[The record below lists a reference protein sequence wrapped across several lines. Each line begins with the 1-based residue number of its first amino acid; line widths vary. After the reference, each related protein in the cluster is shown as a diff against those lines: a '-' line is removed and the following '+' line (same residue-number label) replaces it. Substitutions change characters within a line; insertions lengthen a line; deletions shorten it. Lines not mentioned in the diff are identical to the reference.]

1 MNISSHLSF
10 RQVHLDF
17 HTSEAIPGIGSAFRP
32 DEWARTL
39 REAHVNSVT
48 CFSCC
53 HHGWSYH
60 PTRVGA
66 MHPHLGFNLLRAQ
79 IDAAHACGI
88 RVPVYLT
95 AGNNQRLAMEH
106 PEWREITPDGRY
118 MGWAPTP
125 LSAGFSKLCLN
136 SGYLEVL
143 RALCEETVELFPDA
157 DGIFLDI
164 ICQGQCCCPGCVTD
178 MLREGFDPE
187 SEADRIRFARRTL
200 LNYYRVITAACR
212 KFNPD
217 MPVFHNSGHI
227 PRGDREILPYFS
239 HLELESLPTGGWGYD
254 HFPVSAAYCRKLPFE
269 FIGMTGKFHST
280 WGEFG
285 GYKHPDALRYECMAM
300 LANGARCSIGDQ
312 LHPDARLDESTYRA
326 IGQAY
331 AEVEAKEA
339 WCIGA
344 ESAADIAV
352 LSNSA
357 FHRESTES
365 AAETG
370 CARIL
375 QEGHLPFDLLDQEM
389 DFSGYG
395 LVILPDDIRCDAA
408 LAGRLTGYLERG
420 GKLLLSGTSGLA
432 ADKDAYSFDTGVEYQ
447 GVSGFNPAYLQM
459 DKAFA
464 PEWLTSPLVLY
475 GAPGKLRAAAGERW
489 LGKVLNPY
497 FQRSYRHFSS
507 HQHTPF
513 SPAPPGLCGGVI
525 RDNLAVLAFPVFS
538 IYRERGQI
546 ALKEF
551 LLKTIN
557 ALLGDRRQIRCT
569 GLPAEGRLTLMRQ
582 PERERTVLHLLY
594 APKVLK
600 GGGKHQVEVIEE
612 LPPAPPVTVE
622 LRTGFRP
629 ARLRLEPAGTELA
642 FSQTGESIRFTV
654 PAFSCHQM
662 VVAYRRETK

>member
-1 MNISSHLSF
+1 
-10 RQVHLDF
+10 
-17 HTSEAIPGIGSAFRP
+17 
-32 DEWARTL
+32 
-39 REAHVNSVT
+39 
-48 CFSCC
+48 
-53 HHGWSYH
+53 
-60 PTRVGA
+60 
-66 MHPHLGFNLLRAQ
+66 MHPGLKFDLLRAQ
-79 IDAAHACGI
+79 MDAAHEAGAA
-88 RVPVYLT
+88 VPVYLS
-95 AGNNQRLAMEH
+95 AGGNDVAALAH
-106 PEWREITPDGRY
+106 PEWCEVNPPGVGGWGAPDERTP
-118 MGWAPTP
+118 
-125 LSAGFSKLCLN
+125 GFRKLCFN
-136 SGYLEVL
+136 TPYLDY
-143 RALCEETVELFPDA
+143 LCRLTDETLERFPDA
-157 DGIFLDI
+157 DGLFFDI
-164 ICQGQCCCPGCVTD
+164 ILQCQCVCPKCVAD
-178 MLREGFDPE
+178 MRAAGLDPE
-187 SEADRIRFARRTL
+187 SEADRLEFSQRVLI
-200 LNYYRVITAACR
+200 NYYERIAETVR
-212 KFNPD
+212 KHNPE
-217 MPVFHNSGHI
+217 MPVFHNSGHVTV
-227 PRGDREILPYFS
+227 GKTGILKYFS

-254 HFPVSAAYCRKLPFE
+254 HYPLSAAYSRKLGLDFL
-269 FIGMTGKFHST
+269 GMTGKFHTT

-312 LHPDARLDESTYRA
+312 PHPDARLDESTYRA

-365 AAETG
+365 AAEIG

-489 LGKVLNPY
+489 LGKVLNAY
-497 FQRSYRHFSS
+497 FQSSYRQFSS

-513 SPAPPGLCGGVI
+513 SPAPTGLCGGVI

-551 LLKTIN
+551 LLKTID
-557 ALLGDRRQIRCT
+557 ALLGGRRQIRCT